1 MEMQNNNKK
10 NKIDTKILWHKINNS
25 KKQLDLLV

>member
-1 MEMQNNNKK
+1 MEMQNNKK

-25 KKQLDLLV
+25 KKQLDLV

>member
-10 NKIDTKILWHKINNS
+10 NKIDTKIPWHKINDS
-25 KKQLDLLV
+25 KKQLDLVY